1 MEKRYFISNSNTKW
15 ICTGCTWLSCRG
27 HDWRCENVTTF
38 LGGVNGYQ
46 NVCQNFK
53 ALDEFKFTYVSNAN
67 YDGFA
72 INDYR
77 EKHRYK
83 YLSRRGKYE
92 RYRVYRHVFSHG
104 TAKNLKPHRWRI
116 HDSKRFSTWCWEK
129 IRWNR
134 CKRCRRINRF
144 ISVCRKSWRPASDWY
159 YGQFQGLIQNVCW
172 MHHQT

>member
-1 MEKRYFISNSNTKW
+1 MIGGVKMSP
-15 ICTGCTWLSCRG
+15 L
-27 HDWRCENVTTF
+27 F

-53 ALDEFKFTYVSNAN
+53 ALDEFKFTYVSYAN

-72 INDYR
+72 INYYR
-77 EKHRYK
+77 DKHRYK

-116 HDSKRFSTWCWEK
+116 HDSKRFST
-129 IRWNR
+129 
-134 CKRCRRINRF
+134 
-144 ISVCRKSWRPASDWY
+144 
-159 YGQFQGLIQNVCW
+159 
-172 MHHQT
+172 